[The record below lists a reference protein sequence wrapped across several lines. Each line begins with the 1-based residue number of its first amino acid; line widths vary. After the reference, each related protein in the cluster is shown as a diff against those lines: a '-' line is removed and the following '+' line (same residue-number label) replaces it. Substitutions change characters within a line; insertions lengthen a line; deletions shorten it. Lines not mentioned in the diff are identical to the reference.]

1 MKQPR
6 IDFAFRYPR
15 IYVLGTNARMK
26 RLSNFRT
33 PDSVDGWAR
42 NFVLQV
48 CKCKIDLFRH

>member
-26 RLSNFRT
+26 LLSNFRT
-33 PDSVDGWAR
+33 PDAVDGTLR

-48 CKCKIDLFRH
+48 CKAKFDLFRH